1 MNQFLFLILLK
12 KLLINQLKN
21 MKKRVSLSVI
31 ILGLFL
37 AITQTYALNPVK
49 EYKVTP
55 DKYGMKF
62 KEEKVKTSDDA
73 ILNAW
78 FFENNK
84 KTTNWIVISGS
95 GDGNMADNLE
105 IANSFLS
112 AGYNVV
118 TYDYR
123 GYGAS
128 SDFKIDADLY
138 IYPQFINDLN
148 GVLDYLRKS
157 RAITKFDLY
166 GQQIGAGLSIGV
178 GANRPETRKI
188 IADGPWTGLE
198 NMKKKIKEKL
208 SKDVNMPFGYDKTFE
223 PMYAMDKPKA
233 QIKGLM
239 IIISPQDPLL
249 GPNDMKM
256 IKGVTKTYVVK
267 NATSNDQNFSIDKN
281 AYFEE
286 ISKFLNN

>member
-1 MNQFLFLILLK
+1 MTKKTIFSITYLIFFFLSSGAF
-12 KLLINQLKN
+12 
-21 MKKRVSLSVI
+21 
-31 ILGLFL
+31 
-37 AITQTYALNPVK
+37 ALNPVK

-55 DKYGMKF
+55 DKFGMKF
-62 KEEKVKTSDDA
+62 KEEKVKTSDDV

-78 FFENNK
+78 FFENSK
-84 KTTNWIVISGS
+84 KTTNWIIISGS

-105 IANSFLS
+105 ITNSFLS

-138 IYPQFINDLN
+138 IYPQFITDLN
-148 GVLDYLRKS
+148 AVLDYLRKS

-166 GQQIGAGLSIGV
+166 GTNIGAGLSIGV
-178 GANRPETRKI
+178 GANRSETRKI
-188 IADGPWTGLE
+188 IADGPWTTLE
-198 NMKKKIKEKL
+198 YMKKKIKDKL
-208 SKDVNMPFGYDKTFE
+208 AKDVNLPFGYDKTFE
-223 PMYAMDKPKA
+223 PVYAMEKPKA
-233 QIKGLM
+233 QIKGLL

-249 GPNDMKM
+249 TPNEMKS
-256 IKGVTKTYVVK
+256 IKGVSKTYIVK
-267 NATSNDQNFSIDKN
+267 NSTSNDQNFSIDKN

-286 ISKFLNN
+286 IAKFLGN

>member
-1 MNQFLFLILLK
+1 
-12 KLLINQLKN
+12 
-21 MKKRVSLSVI
+21 MKKMHITWLLCLAVI
-31 ILGLFL
+31 SIPGTLL
-37 AITQTYALNPVK
+37 ALNPSR

-55 DKYGMKF
+55 DKFGMKY
-62 KEEKVKTSDDA
+62 KEEKIKTSDEA

-78 FFENNK
+78 FFENTK
-84 KTTNWIVISGS
+84 KTTNWVVISGS

-105 IANSFLS
+105 LANSFLS

-118 TYDYR
+118 LYDYR
-123 GYGAS
+123 GYGSS
-128 SDFKIDADLY
+128 SDFAIDPDLF
-138 IYPQFINDLN
+138 IYPQFITDLN
-148 GVLDYLRKS
+148 AVLDHLRKS

-166 GQQIGAGLSIGV
+166 GQNIGAGLSIGV

-208 SKDVNMPFGYDKTFE
+208 SKDVNTPFGYDKTYE
-223 PMYAMDKPKA
+223 PMYAMEKPKA

-239 IIISPQDPLL
+239 VIVSPQDPLI
-249 GPNDMKM
+249 GPNDIKL
-256 IKGVTKTYVVK
+256 IKGVTKTYLVK

>member
-1 MNQFLFLILLK
+1 
-12 KLLINQLKN
+12 
-21 MKKRVSLSVI
+21 MKKHLSAF
-31 ILGLFL
+31 LTLFVLL
-37 AITQTYALNPVK
+37 AFTMTSKALNPVK

-55 DKYGMKF
+55 DKFGMKY
-62 KEEKVKTSDDA
+62 KEEKIKTSDEA

-78 FFENNK
+78 FFENAK
-84 KTTNWIVISGS
+84 KTTNWMVVSGS

-105 IANSFLS
+105 LANSFLS

-118 TYDYR
+118 LYDYR
-123 GYGAS
+123 GYGSS
-128 SDFKIDADLY
+128 SDFNIEPDLF
-138 IYPQFINDLN
+138 IYPQFITDLN

-166 GQQIGAGLSIGV
+166 GQNIGAGLSIGV

-208 SKDVNMPFGYDKTFE
+208 GKDVNTPFGYDKTYE
-223 PMYAMDKPKA
+223 PMYAMEKPKA
-233 QIKGLM
+233 QLKGLM
-239 IIISPQDPLL
+239 IIVTPQDPLL
-249 GPNDMKM
+249 TPNDMKL
-256 IKGVTKTYVVK
+256 IKGVTKTYLVK

-286 ISKFLNN
+286 VSKFLVN